1 MNGYDDARMKLA
13 LAVVLVSSLAQADN
27 RKVEPPPDKL
37 AAAAGEAFAK
47 AKAADDKGDLDEA
60 ERLYRKALAIAP
72 HPATQYNLADVARRQ
87 KHIQSAIDGY
97 KKYLE
102 MDPAAT
108 DRSQVEKLIAELEA
122 LPGTIV
128 IDVEESDALVFIDG
142 EPLPRS
148 KDPKNPFVIDKPAGD
163 HVVDVITAISH
174 DTETCRSFHA
184 SRRDCRM
191 RLKPREDGNVVISG
205 PSGMYRASMGHSGE
219 PTIRLKG
226 RFSLEPGKHQIYVT
240 SSRDRQCKPLEV
252 NVAKGDSVV
261 TYVWAD
267 VPKKWPDKT
276 GPRGKIE
283 CIDIPYKQRV
293 LRF

>member
-1 MNGYDDARMKLA
+1 MKLA
-13 LAVVLVSSLAQADN
+13 ITLIFLSAAFAHGDN
-27 RKVEPPPDKL
+27 RKIEPPPDKL
-37 AAAAGEAFAK
+37 AAAAAEAFAK
-47 AKAADDKGDLDEA
+47 AKAANDKGDLEEA

-72 HPATQYNLADVARRQ
+72 HPSTQYNLADVQRRQ
-87 KHIQSAIDGY
+87 KRIQGAIDAY

-102 MDPAAT
+102 MDPAAA
-108 DRSQVEKLIAELEA
+108 DRKVVEKIIVELEA

-142 EPLPRS
+142 EPLQRG
-148 KDPKNPFVIDKPAGD
+148 KDPKNAFVIEKPVGD

-174 DTETCRSFHA
+174 DTETCRSYHA
-184 SRRDCRM
+184 SRRECRL
-191 RLKPREDGNVVISG
+191 RPKPRADGNVVISG
-205 PSGMYRASMGHSGE
+205 PSGMYRASMGRSGE

-240 SSRDRQCKPLEV
+240 STRDRQCKPLEV
-252 NVAKGDSVV
+252 TVAKGDSVV
-261 TYVWAD
+261 TYVWAE

-276 GPRGKIE
+276 GPGGKLE
-283 CIDIPYKQRV
+283 CLEIPYKQRV